1 MSCYHHLTIEERELL
16 YGFLQKGFSRRK
28 IAKELGRSPSTIT
41 RELKRNSDY
50 LPVRAQERYRSCRKN
65 SIRKRLL
72 ADPQLEASV
81 RFFLGHLFWSP
92 EQIANRLK
100 AEGAQS
106 VSASTI
112 YRALDCG
119 LLRDTL
125 RYYLRIKYKT
135 IGKAKKK
142 DRRCFAR
149 KIDER
154 PEAAANRAE
163 RGHWEGDTIVSH
175 KSRTVIATLVD
186 RQSRFLTAGRIPCKE
201 AAEVR
206 AVVVHLLSKTQ
217 YPVKSITFDQGV
229 EFTDAAGIE
238 SDLNTMVYFAHPHAP
253 WERPTNEN
261 TNGLLRQFI
270 PKHTD
275 LSNVTDADLS
285 RFVALIN
292 LRPRKCLNWST
303 PYEVFSNQSLH
314 FT

>member
-1 MSCYHHLTIEERELL
+1 MSCYNHLTIEEREKL
-16 YGFLQKGFSRRK
+16 YGFLQKGFSIRR
-28 IAKELGRSPSTIT
+28 IAKELDRSPSTIS
-41 RELKRNSDY
+41 RELSRNPDY
-50 LPVRAQERYRSCRKN
+50 LPIRAHERYLLCRRN
-65 SIRKRLL
+65 CIRKRLL
-72 ADPQLEASV
+72 SDPQLEASV

-92 EQIANRLK
+92 EQIANRLR
-100 AEGAQS
+100 AEGARI
-106 VSASTI
+106 VSTSTI

-135 IGKAKKK
+135 HGKAKKK

-154 PEAAANRAE
+154 PEAAASRSE

-186 RQSRFLTAGRIPCKE
+186 RQSRFLTAGRISSKE
-201 AAEVR
+201 ATGVR
-206 AVVVHLLSKTQ
+206 AVVVQLLNKTS

-229 EFTDAAGIE
+229 EFADAAGME
-238 SDLNTMVYFAHPHAP
+238 SDLHTMVYFAHPHAP
-253 WERPTNEN
+253 WERPSNEN

-270 PKHTD
+270 PKHSD
-275 LSNVTDADLS
+275 LGNVTDADLS

-303 PYEVFSNQSLH
+303 PYEVFSEQVLH

>member
-1 MSCYHHLTIEERELL
+1 MSCCHHLTIEERELL

-28 IAKELGRSPSTIT
+28 IAKELGRSPSTIS

-163 RGHWEGDTIVSH
+163 RGHWEGDQMIS
-175 KSRTVIATLVD
+175 
-186 RQSRFLTAGRIPCKE
+186 
-201 AAEVR
+201 
-206 AVVVHLLSKTQ
+206 
-217 YPVKSITFDQGV
+217 
-229 EFTDAAGIE
+229 EF
-238 SDLNTMVYFAHPHAP
+238 S
-253 WERPTNEN
+253 
-261 TNGLLRQFI
+261 
-270 PKHTD
+270 
-275 LSNVTDADLS
+275 
-285 RFVALIN
+285 
-292 LRPRKCLNWST
+292 
-303 PYEVFSNQSLH
+303 
-314 FT
+314 